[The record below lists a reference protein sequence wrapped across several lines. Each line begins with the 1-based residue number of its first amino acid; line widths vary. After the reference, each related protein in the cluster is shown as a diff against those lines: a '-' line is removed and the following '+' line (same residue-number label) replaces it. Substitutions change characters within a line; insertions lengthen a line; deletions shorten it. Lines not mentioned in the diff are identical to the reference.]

1 MSEYTMVSDPLFVGL
16 TRPNL
21 IFGVSLKFAM
31 LNMVASVIGFI
42 QTNNFKIVLVAMVL
56 HGIGYMLCLK
66 EPRFLEL
73 YIMKF
78 SKCNQCPNR
87 THYGA
92 NSYLV

>member
-1 MSEYTMVSDPLFVGL
+1 MSEYRMSSDPLFVGL

-21 IFGVSLKFAM
+21 ILGVSLKFAM
-31 LNMVASVIGFI
+31 LNMVASVTAFI
-42 QTNNFKIVLVAMVL
+42 QTNNFKIVFVAVIL
-56 HGIGYMLCLK
+56 HLIGYMLCFK
-66 EPRFLEL
+66 EPRFVEL

-78 SKCNQCPNR
+78 SKCNKCPNR